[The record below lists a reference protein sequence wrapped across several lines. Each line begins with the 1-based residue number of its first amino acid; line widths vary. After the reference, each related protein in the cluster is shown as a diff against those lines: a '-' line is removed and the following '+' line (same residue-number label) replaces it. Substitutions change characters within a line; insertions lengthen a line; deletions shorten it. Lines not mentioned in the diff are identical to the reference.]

1 MVFNLNIDS
10 YSNSELEDLLNLK
23 GSYSSE
29 DIKAESEKLK
39 KQLSSK
45 KNMSSED
52 KTKIIF
58 FLDNVHDKLV

>member
-23 GSYSSE
+23 ETYSAEDVKSE
-29 DIKAESEKLK
+29 GEKLK
-39 KQLSSK
+39 KQLTEK

-52 KTKIIF
+52 KTQIIF
-58 FLDNVHDKLV
+58 F